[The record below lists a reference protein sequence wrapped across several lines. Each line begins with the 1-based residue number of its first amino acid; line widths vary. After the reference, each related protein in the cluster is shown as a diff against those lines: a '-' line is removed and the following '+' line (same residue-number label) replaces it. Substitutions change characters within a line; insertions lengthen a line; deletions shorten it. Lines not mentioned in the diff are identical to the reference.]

1 MTHDADIADQLR
13 AAYAAVADQPQ
24 SSDAHYRL
32 GLALGRAGS
41 GEAAVDSLRQAVALQ
56 PAFPQAWYV
65 LSEHLTAFGDPDKA
79 RLAVAEFLRHSAEP
93 KALKSIGAA
102 ICANRLPEAEFLL
115 REYLRQQPED
125 GMGLRML
132 AEITFRLQRDEETAE
147 LLTRCLALEPGFP
160 GTLFSR
166 ALTHYRA
173 GKTAAAHVDTEAV
186 LTTDPASPSA
196 RLLLAAILTKT
207 GDIERTLELY
217 DSLTREYPS
226 SARMWMSYG
235 HVLKAYGKQA
245 ESIVAYRR
253 TIELDP
259 VFGEA
264 WWSLANLK
272 TVRFDNDDV
281 NAMLAQ
287 LKRRDLSNED
297 RLHFEFALGKALED
311 LKRYEESFYHY
322 AEGNRLRLEEAS
334 YDPDNVTVH
343 VRRCKQAFT
352 REFFAERAGVG
363 NPDPSPIFIVGLPRA
378 GSTLLEQILSS
389 HSMVEGTMELPYAT
403 MVARTISSRP
413 PQPSSSDYLPNLPY
427 VGREEWFALG
437 EQYLQGTLLHRKLGR
452 PYFIDKMPNNF
463 GHVGLIHLMLPNA
476 RIIDARRH
484 PMGSCFSNFKQHFA
498 LGQLFAYGLED
509 IGHYYRDY
517 VELMAHF
524 DRVLPGRVHRVH
536 YERMVED
543 TENEVRRLLDYCGLP
558 FEEGCLRFYQN
569 DRVVRTA
576 SSEQVRR
583 PIYKEG
589 VDHWRN
595 YEPWLDPLKEALGP
609 VLTAYPEVPEF
620 PA

>member
-1 MTHDADIADQLR
+1 MTTATDTATTLQNALAQ
-13 AAYAAVADQPQ
+13 AAQAPESAAAQFE
-24 SSDAHYRL
+24 L
-32 GLALGRAGS
+32 GLALGAAGQ
-41 GEAAVDSLRQAVALQ
+41 GESAVDALRRAVSLQ
-56 PAFPQAWYV
+56 PDFPAAWYA
-65 LSEHLTAFGDPDKA
+65 LSEHLTAFGEPDDA
-79 RLAVAEFLRHSAEP
+79 RLAVAEFLRHSAQP
-93 KALKSIGAA
+93 KALKSIGSA

-115 REYLRQQPED
+115 REYLRQHPD
-125 GMGLRML
+125 DCMALRML
-132 AEITFRLQRDEETAE
+132 AEITFRLHRDEETAE
-147 LLTRCLALEPGFP
+147 LLTRCLALDPSFP
-160 GTLFSR
+160 GTQFTR

-186 LTTDPASPSA
+186 LASDPASPSA

-217 DSLTREYPS
+217 DALTREYPS

-235 HVLKAYGKQA
+235 HVLKAYGKQP

-272 TVRFDNDDV
+272 TVRFNDDDV

-311 LKRYEESFYHY
+311 LKRYEESFHHY

-352 REFFAERAGVG
+352 RAFFAERAGVG
-363 NPDPSPIFIVGLPRA
+363 NPDTAPIFIVGLPRA

-389 HSMVEGTMELPYAT
+389 HSLVEGTMELPYAT
-403 MVARTISSRP
+403 MVARTIAGRQP
-413 PQPSSSDYLPNLPY
+413 EPSSSDYLPNLPY
-427 VGREEWFALG
+427 VSREDWHALG

-524 DRVLPGRVHRVH
+524 DSVLPGRVHRVH

-595 YEPWLDPLKEALGP
+595 YEPWLDPLKAALGP
-609 VLTAYPEVPEF
+609 VLTAYPEAPEF
-620 PA
+620 LP